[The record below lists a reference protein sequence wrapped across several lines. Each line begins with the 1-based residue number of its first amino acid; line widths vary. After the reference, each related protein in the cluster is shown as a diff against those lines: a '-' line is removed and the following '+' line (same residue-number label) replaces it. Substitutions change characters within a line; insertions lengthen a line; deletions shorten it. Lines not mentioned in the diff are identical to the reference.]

1 MKTLIFSISAG
12 DGHKQTSLAIKDYIL
27 LNDKNSE
34 VIIVDTLSYISPT
47 LNKLVIGSYIKS
59 LKINPSIYGRLYYKI
74 DSSKKLSVL
83 KGSSK
88 LGRLFS
94 LKLKKLIYEFNP
106 DIIISTHPIPTEML
120 SMLKTR
126 GNMKI
131 PVITII
137 TDYAAHNFW
146 LHKGIDVY
154 ITPNNDMINEMIT
167 KGIDK
172 DKIYNLGI
180 PVNPNFFKKYDKSVT
195 LKSLNLSPMKFTI
208 LVMGGSLG
216 MGRIIDLYKELDK
229 IKADIQIII
238 ATGKNN
244 RLYCQLMKLKSNCL
258 KETRVLKYTREI
270 NKYMQACD
278 VLITKPG
285 GITITEAMLSSIPL
299 ILFSPIPGQEEKNI
313 DFLVKNHLAINLND
327 IEECKNTINT
337 LITNPAYLQKIK
349 RNYVNYIKPHS
360 GNDIY
365 NLINSLSA
373 KDNLYEF
380 SLDKNKFCT
389 SSES

>member
-12 DGHKQTSLAIKDYIL
+12 DGHRQTSLAIKDYIL

-34 VIIVDTLSYISPT
+34 VIIVDTLSYINPM

-59 LKINPSIYGRLYYKI
+59 LKINPSLYGKLYYKI

-126 GNMKI
+126 GNIQI

-137 TDYAAHNFW
+137 TDYATHNFW
-146 LHKGIDVY
+146 LHKGIDAY
-154 ITPNNDMINEMIT
+154 IIPNNNMIDEMIA
-167 KGIDK
+167 KGVSK
-172 DKIYNLGI
+172 NRIYDLGI
-180 PVNPNFFKKYDKSVT
+180 PVSPNFLKKYDKSIT

-216 MGRIIDLYKELDK
+216 MGKITELYKELDK
-229 IKADIQIII
+229 IKVDIQIII
-238 ATGKNN
+238 VTGKNN
-244 RLYCQLMKLKSNCL
+244 RLYYQLMKLKSNCS

-285 GITITEAMLSSIPL
+285 GITITEAMSSSIPL

-313 DFLVKNHLAINLND
+313 NFLVKNNLAISLDD
-327 IEECKNTINT
+327 IKKCQNTINN
-337 LITNPAYLQKIK
+337 LITNPEYLQKIK
-349 RNYVNYIKPHS
+349 QNYVNYIKPHS

-365 NLINSLSA
+365 NLINSLST
-373 KDNLYEF
+373 KGNLYEF
-380 SLDKNKFCT
+380 SFDKNKFCT